1 MKKIIFAILLSLFIG
16 CSVDETV
23 STPQDDFKFEMKEGD
38 SIGVPD
44 TFYYKVK
51 CRYSYRTCLI
61 IRDVR
66 SELTEAE
73 KDSLT
78 GISVCESGRGIERTD
93 FVTKFDYKANIN
105 KFTIEFDE
113 PLKPNKE
120 TEYMMKYRP
129 DEKFVY
135 ECEIRS
141 TAEPEN

>member
-1 MKKIIFAILLSLFIG
+1 MKKIIFAILFSLFIG
-16 CSVDETV
+16 CSIDETV
-23 STPQDDFKFEMKEGD
+23 STPQDNFEYEVKND
-38 SIGVPD
+38 SVVQAD

-51 CRYSYRTCLI
+51 CRYSYRTCLV

-141 TAEPEN
+141 TADKEE

>member
-23 STPQDDFKFEMKEGD
+23 STPQDNFEFEVKND
-38 SIGVPD
+38 SVVQAD

-51 CRYSYRTCLI
+51 CRYSYRTCLV

-93 FVTKFDYKANIN
+93 FVTKFDYKANN
-105 KFTIEFDE
+105 SKFTIEFDE

-141 TAEPEN
+141 TADKE